1 MRIWLPFTTLA
12 FYVYDIVFSRFSYD
26 CKRPYKT
33 MWSVFRTKP
42 NNVVHTQIVFRASF
56 SFLTE
61 ISPLLSV
68 WFTFCLL
75 PYFQPFF
82 VFFENQILSFWTILP
97 KCSFHKW
104 WVFQKKLHYCGKHSK
119 ITFVAVVEIQI
130 NWSKISCYFTIFENR
145 WQLNN
150 SSSMNLQP
158 SKCQTFLEVHL
169 KQQLTHTM
177 FIYSVKSSK
186 ILDLNTS
193 STCNIIWFH
202 IEI

>member
-1 MRIWLPFTTLA
+1 MCSAVEANNIWIDLKKPLSNLWSHPRRVDDIQRQQQQQPNQPKRENNERKKRSHTMRIWLPFTTLA

-68 WFTFCLL
+68 WFSFCLL

-82 VFFENQILSFWTILP
+82 CFLREPNSFILN
-97 KCSFHKW
+97 
-104 WVFQKKLHYCGKHSK
+104 HSS
-119 ITFVAVVEIQI
+119 
-130 NWSKISCYFTIFENR
+130 N
-145 WQLNN
+145 
-150 SSSMNLQP
+150 
-158 SKCQTFLEVHL
+158 
-169 KQQLTHTM
+169 M
-177 FIYSVKSSK
+177 FIP
-186 ILDLNTS
+186 
-193 STCNIIWFH
+193 
-202 IEI
+202 

>member
-68 WFTFCLL
+68 WFSFRLL

-82 VFFENQILSFWTILP
+82 LFSSRTKFFHFEPF
-97 KCSFHKW
+97 
-104 WVFQKKLHYCGKHSK
+104 FQNVYSISDGYSRKNCIIVVSIRKSRVC
-119 ITFVAVVEIQI
+119 AVVEIDSDQ
-130 NWSKISCYFTIFENR
+130 
-145 WQLNN
+145 
-150 SSSMNLQP
+150 
-158 SKCQTFLEVHL
+158 L
-169 KQQLTHTM
+169 KQNQLLHYD
-177 FIYSVKSSK
+177 I
-186 ILDLNTS
+186 
-193 STCNIIWFH
+193 
-202 IEI
+202 